1 MKTMILILF
10 PVLLLAQEFMIQ
22 PDGREPVVDP
32 FTGDIYCRVFGE
44 GIVKIRADGSGKVV
58 NPYPHIALPVFAHK
72 THKAFY
78 VVWTDN
84 NDSTEIYTIDFNK
97 DSIFISKK
105 IPWSSIVGISPND
118 KYIYLDA
125 MEGETDWYYSL
136 EKDSIY
142 STQMALPSFR
152 IVDWIDDSTIVFSTG
167 ENFIIRF
174 CFTQGT
180 LDTLIRLET
189 GKYITGIA
197 VNREKEFIAYGFAD
211 YYDSILVKFF
221 YPHNSID
228 STIFNFKWINA
239 SGGPLNYIY
248 LTWDS
253 TFTKLAF
260 LGDYGWA
267 LTASDIFIHDISQRK
282 TFMYSDA
289 HYGYKYNLNWLNE
302 DTLIYENANGSGVFG
317 FALQDTLYEIPVGI
331 HHSTQPILP
340 TAFQLNVY
348 PNPFNSY
355 TTIEIEGVQ
364 SGHIILSIFDLTG
377 RLVFEQ
383 TIRREQ
389 SSTVKFLWNGIGK
402 NGKPLA
408 SGIYYAIVRNI
419 TPRSIFKTIPHKLVL
434 VK

>member
-58 NPYPHIALPVFAHK
+58 NPFPHQKLPVFTHK

-78 VVWTDN
+78 SRGIP
-84 NDSTEIYTIDFNK
+84 NDGIEIYMVDFEQDTIFVLARAAHGLVE
-97 DSIFISKK
+97 S
-105 IPWSSIVGISPND
+105 VSPND
-118 KYIYLDA
+118 KYIFLN
-125 MEGETDWYYSL
+125 GETALYYSF
-136 EKDSIY
+136 EKDTVIDTGIKLY
-142 STQMALPSFR
+142 RYYDPVM
-152 IVDWIDDSTIVFSTG
+152 DWINDSTIVYIND
-167 ENFIIRF
+167 ENKIIRF

-180 LDTLIRLET
+180 LDTLIRYGLGE
-189 GKYITGIA
+189 YITGIA
-197 VNREKEFIAYGFAD
+197 VHRERNFIAYGYSKDDVLIKFFFLHNGA
-211 YYDSILVKFF
+211 DSI
-221 YPHNSID
+221 
-228 STIFNFKWINA
+228 IFNFEWVKDWG
-239 SGGPLNYIY
+239 SPLRYVY

-253 TFTKLAF
+253 SFTKLAF
-260 LGDYGWA
+260 LGDHSVSF
-267 LTASDIFIHDISQRK
+267 TSSDIFIYDISQRK
-282 TFMYSDA
+282 TFAYSDA

-340 TAFQLNVY
+340 TAFQLNAY

-355 TTIEIEGVQ
+355 TTIEIKGVQ

-383 TIRREQ
+383 TIRMEQ
-389 SSTVKFLWNGIGK
+389 GSTVKFLWNGIGK

-419 TPRSIFKTIPHKLVL
+419 TPRSIFKTRPYKLVL